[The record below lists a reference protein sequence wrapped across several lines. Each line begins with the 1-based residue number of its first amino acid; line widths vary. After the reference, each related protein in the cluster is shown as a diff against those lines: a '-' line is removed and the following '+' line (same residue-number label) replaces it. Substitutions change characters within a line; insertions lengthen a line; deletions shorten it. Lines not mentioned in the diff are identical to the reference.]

1 VSTRVDKAADNKVR
15 IAVGVSIVSLLMSG
29 LSLFFA
35 VTDDVDVDNL
45 ERRLACLELPG
56 ANDCGPDR

>member
-1 VSTRVDKAADNKVR
+1 MSTRVDKAADNKVR
-15 IAVGVSIVSLLMSG
+15 IAVGVSMVSLLMSG

>member
-1 VSTRVDKAADNKVR
+1 MSTHVEKAADNKTR
-15 IAVGVSIVSLLMSG
+15 IAIGVSIVSLLMSG

-35 VTDDVDVDNL
+35 VTDDVDADNI

-56 ANDCGPDR
+56 PNDCGPDR